1 MTMEADLKALEE
13 KIGQFVEMTQRLR
26 ADNSSLRQQL
36 AEAMN
41 ENRRLSEKV
50 DGAKARLEA
59 LLERMPEVE

>member
-1 MTMEADLKALEE
+1 MEADLKALEE
-13 KIGQFVEMTQRLR
+13 KIEQFVELAQRLR
-26 ADNSSLRQQL
+26 ADNSTLRQQL
-36 AEAMN
+36 AHAMN

>member
-1 MTMEADLKALEE
+1 MEADLQALEE
-13 KIGQFVEMTQRLR
+13 KIGQFVELTQRLR

-36 AEAMN
+36 AQAMN

-59 LLERMPEVE
+59 LLERMPDVG

>member
-1 MTMEADLKALEE
+1 MEADLKALEE
-13 KIGQFVEMTQRLR
+13 KIGQFVELTQRLR

-36 AEAMN
+36 AQAMN

-59 LLERMPEVE
+59 LLERMPDGE

>member
-1 MTMEADLKALEE
+1 MEADLKALED
-13 KIGQFVEMTQRLR
+13 KISQFIVLTQRLR
-26 ADNSSLRQQL
+26 ADNSTLRQQV
-36 AEAMN
+36 AQAMN